1 MVYPVGNVALV
12 SSLINAGEKRGVSSW
27 SAASEIAAAYA
38 GSFGS
43 VGAMVDDAGVVS
55 AGVNAGVDF
64 GVTPLLRM
72 PLVWGMAVVE
82 GSVGVMVL
90 LGAASVTEV
99 GVGGRGVWVD
109 ICDSAMLDA
118 LISAQIWS
126 EDFQKNDRGQPSVY
140 SRYVGAETGPCGQM
154 WSMCGQC
161 SVLVI
166 CFAGGFL
173 GMKDSWKDGS
183 RE

>member
-1 MVYPVGNVALV
+1 M
-12 SSLINAGEKRGVSSW
+12 SSW

-55 AGVNAGVDF
+55 VGVNAGVDL

-72 PLVWGMAVVE
+72 PFVWGIAVVE

-90 LGAASVTEV
+90 LSPASGTE
-99 GVGGRGVWVD
+99 VGGRGVWVD
-109 ICDSAMLDA
+109 ICDSAMLDS

-126 EDFQKNDRGQPSVY
+126 EYSKRTTAVEPKGGRPSVY
-140 SRYVGAETGPCGQM
+140 SRYVGAETGPCGQI
-154 WSMCGQC
+154 WPMCGQC

-173 GMKDSWKDGS
+173 GMRDNWRDGS
-183 RE
+183 R

>member
-12 SSLINAGEKRGVSSW
+12 SSLINVGEKRGVSSW

-55 AGVNAGVDF
+55 VGVNAGVDL

-72 PLVWGMAVVE
+72 PFVWGIAVVE

-90 LGAASVTEV
+90 LSPASGTE
-99 GVGGRGVWVD
+99 VGGRGVWVD
-109 ICDSAMLDA
+109 ICDSAMLDS

-126 EDFQKNDRGQPSVY
+126 EY
-140 SRYVGAETGPCGQM
+140 SKRTTAVEPK
-154 WSMCGQC
+154 
-161 SVLVI
+161 
-166 CFAGGFL
+166 GG
-173 GMKDSWKDGS
+173 ST
-183 RE
+183 ECV